1 MRGLFGTIG
10 YVALE
15 IVGAFLIAR
24 ENKRRVRLLADD
36 LTLN

>member
-10 YVALE
+10 YFALE
-15 IVGAFLIAR
+15 VIGAFLIAR
-24 ENKRRVRLLADD
+24 ENRRRIRLLADD